1 MSSEHG
7 HLRIPRTLPKLET
20 TPTADP
26 SHKLSAKNTT
36 DEDNRKK
43 KKKKKKKQ
51 KRDKDG
57 NKEDEVVIQ
66 DEQPQQSQVGIDQHK
81 QMTKF

>member
-43 KKKKKKKQ
+43 KKKKKKQ
-51 KRDKDG
+51 KTDKDG
-57 NKEDEVVIQ
+57 NKEDKVVIQ